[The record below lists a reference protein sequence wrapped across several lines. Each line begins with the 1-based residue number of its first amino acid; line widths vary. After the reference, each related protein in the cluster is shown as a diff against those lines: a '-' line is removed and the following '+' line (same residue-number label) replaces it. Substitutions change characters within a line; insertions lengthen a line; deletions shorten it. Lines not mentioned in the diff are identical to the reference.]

1 MVTTWK
7 PIRYYQKSLHYALS
21 KLLQWD
27 SIRQSWEKI
36 GDVVDAI
43 GQGRKQLYQGKEYDY
58 VFDVDIQDGV
68 PPLKLPYNVTGM
80 LEVQWINLC
89 TLRCWSENPFTA
101 AQRFLQQNDLP
112 SSYIDQVVNFI
123 EKNTSGISLGTNRE
137 YVDPFTGNYSSNL
150 SKEE

>member
-80 LEVQWINLC
+80 LEVQWINLR
-89 TLRCWSENPFTA
+89 TQDVGQRTHLPPHSGFYNRMIFPHHTSTRSSISLRRT
-101 AQRFLQQNDLP
+101 
-112 SSYIDQVVNFI
+112 QVV
-123 EKNTSGISLGTNRE
+123 SA
-137 YVDPFTGNYSSNL
+137 
-150 SKEE
+150 